1 MRTISRPLMLAA
13 WALAVSGCGD
23 TSGHGPGGI
32 QAAGLEPLNVV
43 IVLDLSNRLV
53 KTPGQAEKDQAI
65 IRSALD
71 IFAERQRRQAY
82 ITSNDLLR
90 LVVAPQPDV
99 PTSTND
105 SLRVD
110 MKEKRAKAGNTTL
123 MGLPKF
129 KAERSRFER
138 ELARLYEQAL
148 ANPFTGADLYTFFC
162 TELPRNFS
170 DPNRKT
176 KVLVLTDGYL
186 EFDRQYLSRR
196 PDCTYMRELDKMR
209 VDKDKWK
216 SRFERK
222 NLALCPCSGQQFSN
236 TEVLFLETAPLYKGA
251 SVYEFA
257 MIEHYWK
264 TWFDSMALPAS
275 IEPHDAM
282 AANIEAK
289 IREFL
294 K

>member
-1 MRTISRPLMLAA
+1 MRNIFGIFLLAIV
-13 WALAVSGCGD
+13 ALSGCGD
-23 TSGHGPGGI
+23 SASGNGKGESQPS
-32 QAAGLEPLNVV
+32 GLEPLNVV
-43 IVLDLSNRLV
+43 LVLDLSNRLV
-53 KTPGQAEKDQAI
+53 RMPGQTDKDQVI
-65 IRSALD
+65 IRSVLD
-71 IFAERQRRQAY
+71 IFADRQRRQAY

-110 MKEKRAKAGNTTL
+110 MKEKQVKIGKATL

-129 KAERSRFER
+129 KAERARFER
-138 ELARLYEQAL
+138 ALSRLYEQAL
-148 ANPFTGADLYTFFC
+148 TNPFTGADLYTFFC
-162 TELPRNFS
+162 TELPRNFA

-209 VDKDKWK
+209 AEREKWK
-216 SRFERK
+216 SRFDRK
-222 NLALCPCSGQQFSN
+222 KLALCPCSGQQFSN

-251 SVYEFA
+251 SVFEFP

-264 TWFDSMALPAS
+264 NWFDSMALPAS

-282 AANIEAK
+282 TANIEAK
-289 IREFL
+289 IRDFL

>member
-1 MRTISRPLMLAA
+1 MRNIFGIFLLAIV
-13 WALAVSGCGD
+13 ALSGCGD
-23 TSGHGPGGI
+23 AASGDGNGKSQPS
-32 QAAGLEPLNVV
+32 GLEPLNVV
-43 IVLDLSNRLV
+43 LVLDLSNRLV
-53 KTPGQAEKDQAI
+53 RMPGQADKDQVI
-65 IRSALD
+65 IRSVLD
-71 IFAERQRRQAY
+71 IFADRQRRQAY

-110 MKEKRAKAGNTTL
+110 MKEKQVKIGKATL

-129 KAERSRFER
+129 KAERARFER
-138 ELARLYEQAL
+138 ALSRLYEQAL

-162 TELPRNFS
+162 TELPRNFA
-170 DPNRKT
+170 DPSRKT

-209 VDKDKWK
+209 AEREKWK
-216 SRFERK
+216 SRFDRK
-222 NLALCPCSGQQFSN
+222 KLALCPCSGQQFSN

-251 SVYEFA
+251 SVFEFP
-257 MIEHYWK
+257 MIEQY
-264 TWFDSMALPAS
+264 
-275 IEPHDAM
+275 
-282 AANIEAK
+282 
-289 IREFL
+289 
-294 K
+294 